1 MTLADLR
8 KLSIRKQYR
17 IHFRLR
23 NAMECIISENGIA
36 EVPTLKKNP
45 DFNLEEELAAAG
57 EFLLEPVVVSPDR
70 KKQEAPRTLRRE
82 ELAALV
88 SGGPAAAA
96 AHDDHDDE

>member
-23 NAMECIISENGIA
+23 NAMECIISESGIA
-36 EVPTLKKNP
+36 QVPALKKNP

-57 EFLLEPVVVSPDR
+57 EFLVESVVIGDR
-70 KKQEAPRTLRRE
+70 KKQEPPRTLRRE
-82 ELAALV
+82 EMAALV
-88 SGGPAAAA
+88 GGGPAAAA
-96 AHDDHDDE
+96 ARDEHDDE

>member
-23 NAMECIISENGIA
+23 NDLECVISEQGIA
-36 EVPTLKKNP
+36 RVPTLKRAP

-57 EFLLEPVVVSPDR
+57 EFLLEPVAAGEHKNAER
-70 KKQEAPRTLRRE
+70 PRTIRRE
-82 ELAALV
+82 EMAALV
-88 SGGPAAAA
+88 GGGLAAG
-96 AHDDHDDE
+96 AHDEHEEE

>member
-36 EVPTLKKNP
+36 QVPALKKNP

-57 EFLLEPVVVSPDR
+57 EFLLEPAVVVDR
-70 KKQEAPRTLRRE
+70 KKPEPPRTVRRE
-82 ELAALV
+82 EMVAMLA
-88 SGGPAAAA
+88 GGPATAS
-96 AHDDHDDE
+96 AHDEHDDE

>member
-23 NAMECIISENGIA
+23 NAMECIISESGIA
-36 EVPTLKKNP
+36 QVPALEKKP

-57 EFLLEPVVVSPDR
+57 EFLVEPAVAGDR
-70 KKQEAPRTLRRE
+70 KRQEAPRTLRRE
-82 ELAALV
+82 EMAALV
-88 SGGPAAAA
+88 GGGSSAAA
-96 AHDDHDDE
+96 AHDEHDDE